1 ALCIEQVARA
11 QRPLGLFSFR
21 DIWINLNRS
30 RKRHENKSS
39 ARSEYFLVHCDDKG
53 ISDPPGFLPDLV
65 LGLHEFLVEQ
75 PDVVCL
81 PWDVMTLADHHSTT
95 CLIDE
100 FQAPR
105 VMDRLEKKTA
115 VKMIEANVSERVIN
129 DKLPVAQL
137 IEGLVGILDLR
148 NQLPGVACNIVA
160 GTEREHDEIG
170 REIYNVQLQSQ
181 QLLVSSITAN
191 AEVEDLYLEI
201 PEFRTTR

>member
-1 ALCIEQVARA
+1 M
-11 QRPLGLFSFR
+11 
-21 DIWINLNRS
+21 NRS

-115 VKMIEANVSERVIN
+115 AKIIEAKVSERVIN
-129 DKLPVAQL
+129 DKLPVAQK
-137 IEGLVGILDLR
+137 IEGLVGILPKTRGGRPFDLR

-170 REIYNVQLQSQ
+170 REI
-181 QLLVSSITAN
+181 
-191 AEVEDLYLEI
+191 
-201 PEFRTTR
+201 